1 MAVTDPSAKAEPA
14 YVRVANALRQAIT
27 DGALEPGDQLP
38 TEHEL
43 MAEHGVS
50 RTTIRKALDQLATAN
65 LVRRHQG
72 LGTFVAPQGLSHGL
86 GDLRSFTEVMRDRG
100 MDPGIHDVS
109 VSIDL
114 EAPIEAREHLRSS
127 RIWLVSRTRTG
138 DGRPFCTQDSW
149 LPDPLGSLIEAGE
162 LQDRQSLYA
171 LLSEVG
177 GVAPD
182 EATEI
187 IRAEAADALDARRL
201 QVARGTPLI
210 VIYRWTQDRRGLPIE
225 YTRSASPGD
234 RYEYV
239 IKLQG

>member
-1 MAVTDPSAKAEPA
+1 MAVTDSRAKVEPA
-14 YVRVANALRQAIT
+14 YVRVANALREAIAS
-27 DGALEPGDQLP
+27 GSLEPGDQLP
-38 TEHEL
+38 SEHEL
-43 MAEHGVS
+43 TEQHGVS
-50 RTTIRKALDQLATAN
+50 RTTIRKALDQLVTAN
-65 LVRRHQG
+65 LIRRHQG

-86 GDLRSFTEVMRDRG
+86 GDLRSFTDVMRERG
-100 MDPGIHDVS
+100 IDSGIHDVS

-114 EAPIEAREHLRSS
+114 EPPLEAREHLRGS

-149 LPDPLGSLIEAGE
+149 LPDQLGSLIEASE
-162 LQDRQSLYA
+162 LEDRQSLYA
-171 LLSEVG
+171 LLGDVG

-187 IRAEAADALDARRL
+187 IRAEAADAVDARRL
-201 QVARGTPLI
+201 QVARGAPLI